1 MRDTTEDANEDAKE
15 DDRSKRWV
23 RDPENLFPLYT
34 RSANEMQVREE
45 WEGKERVKQVKNKWE

>member
-23 RDPENLFPLYT
+23 RDPENLFPLVY
-34 RSANEMQVREE
+34 
-45 WEGKERVKQVKNKWE
+45 KICK